1 MTSQKVTSG
10 TRQRSSP
17 SAIDWSGDDDAVLR
31 AAVAR
36 ATIAWREE
44 SEGVSAQDASDLA
57 DAIIAAVINHPS
69 SGSSDQ
75 RLRSTAGGR
84 LLELV
89 TREVIRTWR
98 EIADPPPPGEI
109 LRNLEAI
116 ESVRAA
122 SEPDAADD
130 FVNRLRGMDGLELL
144 VEVSHD
150 LRSPL
155 TSILFLAETLQRR
168 LSGDLN
174 ELQHRQVG
182 LIYSA
187 ALGLSELASSVI
199 EVSRGGNRLAKG
211 ERTPFSVTDILQS
224 VMDITLPMAE
234 EKGLFIRINP
244 PPIDHRLGFPLALSR
259 VLLNLTTNALKFTER
274 GFVEI
279 VAREVDPTRIEF
291 SVRDTGRG
299 IEREPLD
306 TLFSSFRPAPDD
318 RKAAFSSTGLGLALS
333 RRLVEA
339 MGSDLLFETKPKWGT
354 RFYFELDLQPLSHQ
368 PASTCG
374 PTCGCFACASLKN
387 T

>member
-1 MTSQKVTSG
+1 MTPQKVSSG
-10 TRQRSSP
+10 TRRRSSP
-17 SAIDWSGDDDAVLR
+17 SAIDWSGDVAALR

-44 SEGVSAQDASDLA
+44 AGGVSAQDASDLG
-57 DAIIAAVINHPS
+57 DAIVAAVIDHRR
-69 SGSSDQ
+69 SGSIDP
-75 RLRSTAGGR
+75 RLRSTAGRR

-89 TREVIRTWR
+89 TRAVIRTGS
-98 EIADPPPPGEI
+98 EIEDPPPPGEI
-109 LRNLEAI
+109 LQNLEAI

-122 SEPDAADD
+122 AEPDTADD
-130 FVNRLRGMDGLELL
+130 FVNRFSAVDGLELL
-144 VEVSHD
+144 VEVAHD

-155 TSILFLAETLQRR
+155 TSILFLSETLQRR

-182 LIYSA
+182 VIYSA
-187 ALGLSELASSVI
+187 ALGLSELASNVI
-199 EVSRGGNRLAKG
+199 EVVRCGNRLAEG
-211 ERTPFSVTDILQS
+211 ERSPFSVTDILQS

-244 PPIDHRLGFPLALSR
+244 PPTDHRLGFPLALSR

-279 VAREVDPTRIEF
+279 VARETEPTRIEF

-299 IEREPLD
+299 IQREALE
-306 TLFSSFRPAPDD
+306 TLFSPFRPAPDD

-339 MGSDLLFETKPKWGT
+339 MGSDLLFETKPQWGT
-354 RFYFELDLQPLSHQ
+354 RFYFELDLK
-368 PASTCG
+368 PA
-374 PTCGCFACASLKN
+374 P
-387 T
+387 